1 MKKLLSIL
9 IALSCLVL
17 AVSCGDTSSTKKPP
31 EIPVSEGG
39 VSFSEFVRAA
49 TNTAELT
56 ASQIKISRT
65 SDVGTLEAVLKTEY
79 NTDGSFVIEYERE
92 RFGKIADGEGFK
104 VTEAGAVE
112 CDKSGNYSDGGE
124 LVGNVIVSNAFA
136 LNLDEYKLNDA
147 KIEGNILYA
156 TVFSA
161 DTSAVLGVDLGATAL
176 IAITIS
182 GGNITAASVS
192 FMSDGSTVDVKCEYS
207 Y

>member
-1 MKKLLSIL
+1 MKKLLAIL

-17 AVSCGDTSSTKKPP
+17 AVSCSQTPTTNPP

-39 VSFSEFVRAA
+39 ISFSEFVRAA
-49 TNTAELT
+49 TNTAKLT

-65 SDVGTLEAVLKTEY
+65 SDVGTLETVLKTEF

-92 RFGKIADGEGFK
+92 RFGKISEGEGFK
-104 VTEAGAVE
+104 VTESGVVE
-112 CDKSGNYSDGGE
+112 CDKNGNYSDGGE
-124 LVGNVIVSNAFA
+124 FAGNVIASNAFA

-147 KIEGNILYA
+147 KVEGNILYA

-161 DTSAVLGVDLGATAL
+161 DTSAVLGVNLGATAL
-176 IAITIS
+176 IAITIN
-182 GGNITAASVS
+182 GGNITTASVS
-192 FMSDGSTVDVKCEYS
+192 FMSGGDTVDIKCEYN